1 MITIDEIT
9 IVVDGREIIYDY
21 SEQIPAGSITVI
33 VGPNGCGKSTLLAA
47 IAGDIAPDKGTITID
62 EHHPILTPAD
72 TLAGIRSMVVQ
83 NQSFV
88 LGFTVRQV
96 IEMAGD
102 SAHVM
107 KALELTEIADRLVT
121 TLSGGEAQ
129 RLKLAGFLADAATSS
144 TALSKAASLA
154 RDGTEKPLN
163 LRTNCSD
170 ASRISNSVAG
180 GSKLNRVLML
190 RHMAQ
195 GALAVG
201 GDLRLKHSCPARGWP
216 SSRRSPAVRKCVRGR
231 FSRRGRSS

>member
-62 EHHPILTPAD
+62 EHHPILTAAN

-102 SAHVM
+102 SAQVM

-129 RLKLAGFLADAATSS
+129 RVAIAQAIAQNTPVILLDEPLAAQDVHSRNRIIQLLKDLAEQGKTIVVVAHSNETELSWAD
-144 TALSKAASLA
+144 KVI
-154 RDGTEKPLN
+154 KQF
-163 LRTNCSD
+163 
-170 ASRISNSVAG
+170 
-180 GSKLNRVLML
+180 
-190 RHMAQ
+190 H
-195 GALAVG
+195 
-201 GDLRLKHSCPARGWP
+201 
-216 SSRRSPAVRKCVRGR
+216 
-231 FSRRGRSS
+231 

>member
-62 EHHPILTPAD
+62 EHHPILTAAN

-129 RLKLAGFLADAATSS
+129 RVAIAQAIAQNSPVLLLDEPLAAQDVHSRNRIIQLLKDLAEHGKTIVVVAHSNETELSWAD
-144 TALSKAASLA
+144 KVI
-154 RDGTEKPLN
+154 KQF
-163 LRTNCSD
+163 
-170 ASRISNSVAG
+170 
-180 GSKLNRVLML
+180 
-190 RHMAQ
+190 H
-195 GALAVG
+195 
-201 GDLRLKHSCPARGWP
+201 
-216 SSRRSPAVRKCVRGR
+216 
-231 FSRRGRSS
+231 

>member
-9 IVVDGREIIYDY
+9 IVIDGREIIYDY

-62 EHHPILTPAD
+62 EHHPILTSAD

-96 IEMAGD
+96 IEMAGA

-107 KALELTEIADRLVT
+107 KALELSEIADRLVT

-129 RLKLAGFLADAATSS
+129 RVAIAQAIAQNAPVLLLDEPLAAQDVHSRNRIIELLKDLAEQGKTVVVVAHSNETELSWAD
-144 TALSKAASLA
+144 KVI
-154 RDGTEKPLN
+154 KQF
-163 LRTNCSD
+163 
-170 ASRISNSVAG
+170 
-180 GSKLNRVLML
+180 
-190 RHMAQ
+190 H
-195 GALAVG
+195 
-201 GDLRLKHSCPARGWP
+201 
-216 SSRRSPAVRKCVRGR
+216 
-231 FSRRGRSS
+231 

>member
-9 IVVDGREIIYDY
+9 IVIDGREIIYDY

-33 VGPNGCGKSTLLAA
+33 VGPNGCGKSTLLSA

-62 EHHPILTPAD
+62 EHHPILTAAN

-129 RLKLAGFLADAATSS
+129 RVAIAQAIAQNTPVLLLDEPLAAQDVHSRNRIIQLLKDLAEQGKTIVVVAHSNETELSWAD
-144 TALSKAASLA
+144 KVI
-154 RDGTEKPLN
+154 KQF
-163 LRTNCSD
+163 
-170 ASRISNSVAG
+170 
-180 GSKLNRVLML
+180 
-190 RHMAQ
+190 H
-195 GALAVG
+195 
-201 GDLRLKHSCPARGWP
+201 
-216 SSRRSPAVRKCVRGR
+216 
-231 FSRRGRSS
+231 

>member
-9 IVVDGREIIYDY
+9 IVIDGREIIYDY

-62 EHHPILTPAD
+62 EHHPILTSAH

-96 IEMAGD
+96 IEMTGA
-102 SAHVM
+102 SAEVM

-129 RLKLAGFLADAATSS
+129 RVAIAQAIAQNTPVLLLDEPLAAQDVHSRNRIIQLLKDLAEQGKTIVVVAHSNETELSWAD
-144 TALSKAASLA
+144 KVI
-154 RDGTEKPLN
+154 KQF
-163 LRTNCSD
+163 
-170 ASRISNSVAG
+170 
-180 GSKLNRVLML
+180 
-190 RHMAQ
+190 H
-195 GALAVG
+195 
-201 GDLRLKHSCPARGWP
+201 
-216 SSRRSPAVRKCVRGR
+216 
-231 FSRRGRSS
+231 